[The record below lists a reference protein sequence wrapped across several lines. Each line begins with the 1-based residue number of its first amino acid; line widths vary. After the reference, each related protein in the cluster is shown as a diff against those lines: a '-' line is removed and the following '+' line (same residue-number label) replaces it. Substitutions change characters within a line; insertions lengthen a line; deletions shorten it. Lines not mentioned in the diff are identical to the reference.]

1 MGVHIDVGDGCWLR
15 KGTICRMLVTDLIV
29 FFSRKH
35 SSQQHHCRPPWFS
48 VISHNLCAS
57 EWFEGFNNYHLGS
70 VGVHIDV
77 GDGCWLRKGDNLS
90 DVDDWFDRFCPAH
103 IQVSN
108 ITVGYLDFQLS
119 HITYVPVSDL
129 KDSIII
135 TLVQSRVFK
144 MKGSLFPGFY
154 KE

>member
-1 MGVHIDVGDGCWLR
+1 MLVTDVGLK
-15 KGTICRMLVTDLIV
+15 KGTICRMLVTGLIV
-29 FFSRKH
+29 
-35 SSQQHHCRPPWFS
+35 
-48 VISHNLCAS
+48 
-57 EWFEGFNNYHLGS
+57 
-70 VGVHIDV
+70 
-77 GDGCWLRKGDNLS
+77 
-90 DVDDWFDRFCPAH
+90 FCPAH